1 MSRKASEQSCS
12 LSAIFR
18 SNVGATG
25 GTEGKGRERS
35 CPSGASASSVYALAA
50 SVRRDAVKID
60 QPSSLSRLTL
70 PCYSIGQ
77 LLQGGLRGM
86 DTRAHD
92 RTAFRSLHLST
103 THDQDWSI
111 TAVQPRNAD
120 SEPVS
125 VAAGT
130 HWQ

>member
-1 MSRKASEQSCS
+1 MSRKASEQSCG

-18 SNVGATG
+18 SKVGATG
-25 GTEGKGRERS
+25 GTQRRERS

-60 QPSSLSRLTL
+60 RPSSLSRLTL
-70 PCYSIGQ
+70 PSYSIGQ

-86 DTRAHD
+86 GTRAHD

-103 THDQDWSI
+103 THEQDWSI
-111 TAVQPRNAD
+111 TAAQPWNAD

-130 HWQ
+130 DCR